1 METIQQVR
9 TRFDSAFKRYT
20 THDMNVRNLCAAVSE
35 HTGDEAVQ
43 ALCVESQLRSDA
55 ESEYQSARS
64 DYANRL
70 LAD

>member
-20 THDMNVRNLCAAVSE
+20 THDTNVRNLCAAVSE
-35 HTGDEAVQ
+35 NTGYEDVQ
-43 ALCVESQLRSDA
+43 ALSAESQLRSDA
-55 ESEYQSARS
+55 ENEYQSARN
-64 DYANRL
+64 DYVNRL